1 LIQQLIVE
9 LELNMK
15 GSIMNTLATLKL
27 VQSKRPSEL
36 SPVVVRRT
44 KLMKQL
50 WQQIELVKAQQ
61 QGLTY
66 QAVRYKTIRDLDT
79 GLSRSVELPKR
90 VKPWWWI
97 LDSGKICVAVRYGAK
112 QLEIAKGKNAV
123 EVASVDELIA
133 VLEKIK
139 LAVDQGELDQQI
151 ETASG
156 ALRAGF
162 KK

>member
-1 LIQQLIVE
+1 
-9 LELNMK
+9 
-15 GSIMNTLATLKL
+15 MNTLATLKL

-61 QGLTY
+61 QGQTFH
-66 QAVRYKTIRDLDT
+66 AKRYKTIRDQDT
-79 GLSRSVELPKR
+79 GVSRSVELPKR
-90 VKPWWWI
+90 VKPWWWT

-112 QLEIAKGKNAV
+112 QLEIAKGKNAI
-123 EVASVDELIA
+123 EVTNTDELLA
-133 VLEKIK
+133 VMEKIK
-139 LAVDQGELDQQI
+139 QAVDQGELDAQI

-162 KK
+162 KR

>member
-1 LIQQLIVE
+1 
-9 LELNMK
+9 
-15 GSIMNTLATLKL
+15 MNTLATLKL
-27 VQSKRPSEL
+27 VQSKRPNQL

-61 QGLTY
+61 LGQTFH
-66 QAVRYKTIRDLDT
+66 ATRYKTIVDGET

-90 VKPWWWI
+90 VKPWWWT

-123 EVASVDELIA
+123 EVTGVDELIV

-139 LAVDQGELDQQI
+139 LAVDQGELDTQI
-151 ETASG
+151 EQASG

-162 KK
+162 KR

>member
-1 LIQQLIVE
+1 
-9 LELNMK
+9 
-15 GSIMNTLATLKL
+15 MNTLATLKL
-27 VQSKRPSEL
+27 VQSKRPSQL

-61 QGLTY
+61 LGQTFH
-66 QAVRYKTIRDLDT
+66 ATRYKTVVDADT
-79 GLSRSVELPKR
+79 GISRSVELPKK
-90 VKPWWWI
+90 VKPWWWT

-112 QLEIAKGKNAV
+112 QLEIAKGKNAL
-123 EVASVDELIA
+123 EVTGMDELIV

-139 LAVDQGELDQQI
+139 QAVDQGELDAQI
-151 ETASG
+151 ELASG

-162 KK
+162 KR

>member
-1 LIQQLIVE
+1 ME
-9 LELNMK
+9 NY
-15 GSIMNTLATLKL
+15 MNTLATLKL

-61 QGLTY
+61 QGQTFY
-66 QAVRYKTIRDLDT
+66 ATRYKTVRDDAT
-79 GLSRSVELPKR
+79 GQSRSVELPKR
-90 VKPWWWI
+90 VKPWWWT
-97 LDSGKICVAVRYGAK
+97 LDSGKICLAVRYGAK
-112 QLEIAKGKNAV
+112 QIEILKGKNAV
-123 EVASVDELIA
+123 EVATTDELIA
-133 VLEKIK
+133 VMEKIK
-139 LAVDQGELDQQI
+139 LAVDLGELDQQI
-151 ETASG
+151 ELASG

>member
-1 LIQQLIVE
+1 ME
-9 LELNMK
+9 NY
-15 GSIMNTLATLKL
+15 MNTLATLKL
-27 VQSKRPSEL
+27 VQSKRPSQL
-36 SPVVVRRT
+36 APVVVRRT

-66 QAVRYKTIRDLDT
+66 QAVRYKTIRDDST
-79 GLSRSVELPKR
+79 GVSRSVELPKR
-90 VKPWWWI
+90 VKPWWWTQ
-97 LDSGKICVAVRYGAK
+97 DSGKICVAVRYGAK

-123 EVASVDELIA
+123 EVTGIDELIV

-139 LAVDQGELDQQI
+139 LAVDLGELDTQI

>member
-1 LIQQLIVE
+1 
-9 LELNMK
+9 MK
-15 GSIMNTLATLKL
+15 GSTMNTLATLKL
-27 VQSKRPSEL
+27 VQSKRPSQL
-36 SPVVVRRT
+36 APLVVRRT

-61 QGLTY
+61 QGLSY
-66 QAVRYKTIRDLDT
+66 QAVRYKTVRDDAT

-90 VKPWWWI
+90 VKPWWWM

-123 EVASVDELIA
+123 EVAGVDELIV

-139 LAVDQGELDQQI
+139 HAVDLGELDAQI

>member
-1 LIQQLIVE
+1 
-9 LELNMK
+9 
-15 GSIMNTLATLKL
+15 MNTLSTFKL
-27 VQSKRPSEL
+27 VQSKRPSQL

-50 WQQIELVKAQQ
+50 WQQIQLVKAQQ
-61 QGLTY
+61 QGQTFH
-66 QAVRYKTIRDLDT
+66 ATRYKTIVDADT
-79 GLSRSVELPKR
+79 GVSRSVEIPKK
-90 VKPWWWI
+90 VKPWWRT
-97 LDSGKICVAVRYGAK
+97 LDSGKICLAVRYGAK

-123 EVASVDELIA
+123 EVATVDELIA

-139 LAVDQGELDQQI
+139 LAVDLGELDAQI
-151 ETASG
+151 ESASG

>member
-1 LIQQLIVE
+1 
-9 LELNMK
+9 MK
-15 GSIMNTLATLKL
+15 GSTMNTLATLKL
-27 VQSKRPSEL
+27 VQSKRPSQL
-36 SPVVVRRT
+36 APVVVRRT

-61 QGLTY
+61 QGQTY
-66 QAVRYKTIRDLDT
+66 QSVRYKTIRDDAT

-90 VKPWWWI
+90 VKPWWWT
-97 LDSGKICVAVRYGAK
+97 LDSGKICLAVRYGAK

-123 EVASVDELIA
+123 EVAGVDELIV

-139 LAVDQGELDQQI
+139 QAVDLGELDAQI